1 MYMNVMYVFKKKLFT
16 FLGLRTTAPQ
26 TVPTEPFFFSL
37 NLLDQ
42 NVYLVHKYR
51 VGLIMDV

>member
-1 MYMNVMYVFKKKLFT
+1 MYLKKIVYLFRAPHD
-16 FLGLRTTAPQ
+16 RTSNGTNG
-26 TVPTEPFFFSL
+26 TIFFSL